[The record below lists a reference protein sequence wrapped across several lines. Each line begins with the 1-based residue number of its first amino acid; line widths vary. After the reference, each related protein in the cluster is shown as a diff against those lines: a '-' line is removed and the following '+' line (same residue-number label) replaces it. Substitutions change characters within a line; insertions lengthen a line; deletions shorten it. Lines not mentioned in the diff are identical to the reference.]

1 MTVTRLSGGGPASSP
16 RNAWKN
22 RCAVAGS
29 DTATTSDTQSKNAAS
44 RRFAAID
51 RLQTV
56 MLNENVANRTCDRR
70 RASRRSTDPPIAKVT
85 MAASSAET
93 GWMLKV

>member
-1 MTVTRLSGGGPASSP
+1 
-16 RNAWKN
+16 
-22 RCAVAGS
+22 
-29 DTATTSDTQSKNAAS
+29 
-44 RRFAAID
+44 
-51 RLQTV
+51 